1 MISLKVRYGAHFHYL
16 NVLSGIEEYRTMK
29 WECTTGPVQVRHC
42 YGQNRHLEVRLTS
55 SVELTKQSVDLMEE
69 SLPSNSTWSCRLS
82 PSILKS
88 LLQKTIRRSRPEA
101 AVRIALQL
109 IKIRYV
115 HECLV

>member
-1 MISLKVRYGAHFHYL
+1 
-16 NVLSGIEEYRTMK
+16 MK
-29 WECTTGPVQVRHC
+29 WECTTGPVQVRNC

-55 SVELTKQSVDLMEE
+55 NTDLTEQSVDLMEAT
-69 SLPSNSTWSCRLS
+69 LPSNSTWGCRLS

-109 IKIRYV
+109 IKIRYI
-115 HECLV
+115 CT